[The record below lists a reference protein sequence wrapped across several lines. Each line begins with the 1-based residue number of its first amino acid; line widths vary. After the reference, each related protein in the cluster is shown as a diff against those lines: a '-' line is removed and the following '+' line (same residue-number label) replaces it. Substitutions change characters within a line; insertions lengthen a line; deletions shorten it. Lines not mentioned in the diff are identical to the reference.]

1 MTPPRDIGLA
11 SLVLTVTLAIGCG
24 GEPPQ
29 VPRFPASGT
38 VLLDGRPA
46 KGVQV
51 MLYPAE
57 RLGDLDALKPI
68 GVTGEDGV
76 FRLGTYEKADGAPA
90 GRYKVTLFLPDE
102 PPNGS
107 NSPDDLLGGRYL
119 DAGRSAF
126 EVDIAEGENQLAPF
140 EVRKARRPAR
150 SAQSKKTP
158 KPDFD
163 GVG

>member
-1 MTPPRDIGLA
+1 MSPTNRIRWA
-11 SLVLTVTLAIGCG
+11 SLALALAIGCDDG
-24 GEPPQ
+24 LPQ

-46 KGVQV
+46 NGVQV
-51 MLYPAE
+51 MLYPAD
-57 RLGDLDALKPI
+57 RLGDLDALRPT
-68 GVTGEDGV
+68 GVTGEDGA
-76 FRLGTYEKADGAPA
+76 FQLGTYEKADGAPA

-107 NSPDDLLGGRYL
+107 NSPNDLLGGRYL
-119 DAGRSAF
+119 NAGRSAF
-126 EVDIAEGENQLAPF
+126 EVNIAEGENRLTPF
-140 EVRKARRPAR
+140 EVSKAPKTPRPAP
-150 SAQSKKTP
+150 SKKTP

>member
-1 MTPPRDIGLA
+1 
-11 SLVLTVTLAIGCG
+11 
-24 GEPPQ
+24 
-29 VPRFPASGT
+29 
-38 VLLDGRPA
+38 
-46 KGVQV
+46 

-57 RLGDLDALKPI
+57 RIGDLDALKPI

-90 GRYKVTLFLPDE
+90 GRYRVTLFLPDE

-107 NSPDDLLGGRYL
+107 NSPEDLLGGRYVN
-119 DAGRSAF
+119 AGRSTI
-126 EVDIAEGENQLAPF
+126 EVDIAEGENHLTPI
-140 EVRKARRPAR
+140 EVRKAPRPSR
-150 SAQSKKTP
+150 SVQTRKTP